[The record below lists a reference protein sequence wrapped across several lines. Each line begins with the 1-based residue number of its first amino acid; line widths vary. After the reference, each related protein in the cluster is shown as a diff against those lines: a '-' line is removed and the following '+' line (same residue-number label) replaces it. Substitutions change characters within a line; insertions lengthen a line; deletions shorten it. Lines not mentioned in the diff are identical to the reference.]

1 MARGLGLLFG
11 GLAGAG
17 GAVADIAKAD
27 QAAANDEKR
36 MRTLSD
42 LEEQKQLRIEEVR
55 EARKRQAGIQQGSE
69 IEKEA
74 GRLLG
79 EGDAAAINAKFGSSA
94 KAEDVG
100 SLASNPEAR
109 KLYGLPENN
118 RLSQLEKRA
127 TAAENLGYLE
137 AARES
142 RGLIQVE
149 INNLRN
155 EANDKSTN
163 KRLDMA
169 EANSA
174 RSAARQERLASAQIA
189 NMGAQMKYQES
200 RDQLQNKKEE
210 RLATF
215 NALSGANQDIKSIE
229 KQLSDPMID
238 ESLKGILNAQ
248 LVQTREEAGRLRKAL
263 AGAGLEGS
271 EKPASKGN
279 FDPANYQLGGKQ
291 APSGGNAAPAS
302 QEAEAIRPRLSGPS
316 ESFPPKYSEK
326 ALDRDRERLNRTYE
340 DKIATIQPGML
351 KEKQVEIRDWLA
363 YNRSIM
369 TTEQLKQVEKLI
381 AKAGF

>member
-1 MARGLGLLFG
+1 LFG
-11 GLAGAG
+11 ALAGAG
-17 GAVADIAKAD
+17 GAVADIAKTD
-27 QAAANDEKR
+27 QAATNDENRAKK
-36 MRTLSD
+36 LAE

-74 GRLLG
+74 SRLLG

-94 KAEDVG
+94 NSEDVA
-100 SLASNPEAR
+100 SLAANPAAR
-109 KLYGLPENN
+109 KLYGLPEDS
-118 RLSQLEKRA
+118 RLTQLERRA
-127 TAAENLGYLE
+127 MAAEKLGYTDS
-137 AARES
+137 AKNIRD
-142 RGLIQVE
+142 LIQTEVT
-149 INNLRN
+149 NLRN
-155 EANDKSTN
+155 KANDESTN
-163 KRLDMA
+163 RRLDISEA
-169 EANSA
+169 ESK
-174 RSAARQERLASAQIA
+174 RGGDIQDKLAAAQIA
-189 NMGAQMKYQES
+189 DMGAQREYQAS
-200 RDQLQNKKEE
+200 RDELNDKREQRRATKEALDGKQALIRDLVKE
-210 RLATF
+210 LT
-215 NALSGANQDIKSIE
+215 NPMIDDSQKSLLSGA
-229 KQLSDPMID
+229 L
-238 ESLKGILNAQ
+238 
-248 LVQTREEAGRLRKAL
+248 REAREDAKVLTSAL
-263 AGAGLEGS
+263 ASVGIKGS
-271 EKPASKGN
+271 ERPEPKGG

-369 TTEQLKQVEKLI
+369 TTEQLKRVEKLI